1 MPSKPSAPKKPG
13 SSLAA
18 ALSFLD
24 STKPV
29 DLDPESAAFRGSDDD
44 NDSDDERDR
53 SHYAAVG
60 KSALRAAVAAP
71 IDEHGKYAGRSVSR
85 KAVFSDASDDVDDE
99 DDGEDDEEESDE
111 NDEGDASDTEDLVF
125 RAPSGKSSSGLDW
138 GDAAGLDGDMS
149 DYEPA
154 EAFGRSDDDSSDEDE
169 DDAASGSDGDE
180 DVETTPREEN
190 LTRKALDTADA
201 AGTDAEKGAHIKA
214 QMELWDA
221 LLDLR
226 IRLQKV
232 IAIANRFPDPDEFSD
247 FAAGNED
254 VLEAAQATLLD
265 VAGSVTTAQQVLV
278 DQNPL
283 VQRALGEDVP
293 KLGKRKTMDETWAA
307 VTQFQDGFQAFR
319 ADALEKWHEKVSA
332 TAGVPLTKKFK
343 AINTSLAHQLE
354 SVLSDRDR
362 LVKRT
367 QIKRAEYRI
376 LTLRSPTDSSSTP
389 TTTTAATTGGK
400 ERDLE
405 AAAEAAAASKTI
417 RIDPVPSI
425 FDDTDWYSVLLKE
438 VIDRKLALNPSAAAA
453 HVATMRAASR
463 TKRAVDTRAS
473 KGRKLRFAPHEKLQ
487 HFMAP
492 MPVAPYYKPA
502 PGAGSAAVGGMGG
515 SERSLVATGNLAPQ
529 IWHEEMIEELF
540 SSLFGVKEERVRKE
554 DVERKKREAERL
566 AKQQAKVG
574 KLRLFG

>member
-1 MPSKPSAPKKPG
+1 MPSKSSAPNKPG

-44 NDSDDERDR
+44 DLSDDERDR

-85 KAVFSDASDDVDDE
+85 KAVFSDASDDDD
-99 DDGEDDEEESDE
+99 DDEEESD
-111 NDEGDASDTEDLVF
+111 DEGDASDTEDLVF
-125 RAPSGKSSSGLDW
+125 RAPSGKSASGGLDW
-138 GDAAGLDGDMS
+138 GDAGGLDGDMS

-154 EAFGRSDDDSSDEDE
+154 EAFGRSDDSSD
-169 DDAASGSDGDE
+169 DDKASGSDAENDE
-180 DVETTPREEN
+180 EPAPREEN

-254 VLEAAQATLLD
+254 ALEAAQTTLLD

-307 VTQFQDGFQAFR
+307 VAEFQDGFQAFR

-376 LTLRSPTDSSSTP
+376 LTLRAPDAGSTR
-389 TTTTAATTGGK
+389 TTTVATTGGK

-405 AAAEAAAASKTI
+405 SAAETAAASKTI

-438 VIDRKLALNPSAAAA
+438 VIDRKLATNPSAAAA

-529 IWHEEMIEELF
+529 IWHEEMVEELF

-554 DVERKKREAERL
+554 D
-566 AKQQAKVG
+566 QAKVG

>member
-1 MPSKPSAPKKPG
+1 MPSKPSASKKPG

-44 NDSDDERDR
+44 NSDDDERDR

-85 KAVFSDASDDVDDE
+85 KAVFSDASDDDD
-99 DDGEDDEEESDE
+99 DNDDEEESE
-111 NDEGDASDTEDLVF
+111 DEGDVSDTEDLVF
-125 RAPSGKSSSGLDW
+125 RAPSGKSASSGLDW

-154 EAFGRSDDDSSDEDE
+154 EAFGRSDDSSD
-169 DDAASGSDGDE
+169 DDKASGSDAENDE
-180 DVETTPREEN
+180 ESAPREEN

-247 FAAGNED
+247 FASGNED
-254 VLEAAQATLLD
+254 ALEAAQATLLD

-307 VTQFQDGFQAFR
+307 VAEFQDGFQAFR

-376 LTLRSPTDSSSTP
+376 LTLRSPTDSNATS
-389 TTTTAATTGGK
+389 TTTAATSTGGK

-405 AAAEAAAASKTI
+405 SAAESAAASKTI

-438 VIDRKLALNPSAAAA
+438 VIDRKLASNPSAAAA

>member
-29 DLDPESAAFRGSDDD
+29 DLDPESATFRGSDDD
-44 NDSDDERDR
+44 DSDDERDR

-85 KAVFSDASDDVDDE
+85 KAVFSDASDD
-99 DDGEDDEEESDE
+99 GEDDHDEDESD
-111 NDEGDASDTEDLVF
+111 DEGDASDTEDLVF
-125 RAPSGKSSSGLDW
+125 RAPSGKSTSGLDW

-154 EAFGRSDDDSSDEDE
+154 EAFGRSDDDDDDNSEA
-169 DDAASGSDGDE
+169 DAASGSDADE
-180 DVETTPREEN
+180 DDEESAPREEN

-247 FAAGNED
+247 FATGSED
-254 VLEAAQATLLD
+254 ALEAAQVTLLD

-283 VQRALGEDVP
+283 VQRAVGENVP

-307 VTQFQDGFQAFR
+307 VAEFQDGFQAFR

-376 LTLRSPTDSSSTP
+376 LTRRSPTDSDSTR
-389 TTTTAATTGGK
+389 TTAVSTTGGK

-405 AAAEAAAASKTI
+405 SAAETAAASKTI

-438 VIDRKLALNPSAAAA
+438 VIDRKLASNPSAAAA